1 VLGLLFRIGFYFL
14 LPNRQEATLTIS
26 QSLIAAALAVALLT
40 SSGQARDMRQPE
52 SGEPAIGVSFP
63 DDWTASTVAEGT
75 TLSVLNPDHRIGF
88 SLTVA
93 PSRGQSIEDILQS
106 MVKGTHGTLEAK
118 QKASLSGH
126 AGETY
131 SWTYSNA
138 HGIKLHVTTTMV
150 KTGDTVVSCSKME
163 VDGNPADHHELA
175 ETVMQSIR
183 IIPPAGD
190 K

>member
-1 VLGLLFRIGFYFL
+1 MTICKTFIPAVLAL
-14 LPNRQEATLTIS
+14 S
-26 QSLIAAALAVALLT
+26 ALA
-40 SSGQARDMRQPE
+40 SPSQARDMRQPAA
-52 SGEPAIGVSFP
+52 GGPAITVSFP

-93 PSRGQSIEDILQS
+93 PSRGQSIEDIMQS
-106 MVKGTHGTLEAK
+106 MVKGTHGSLEAK

-126 AGETY
+126 VGETY

-150 KTGDTVVSCSKME
+150 KLGDTVASCSKME
-163 VDGNPADHHELA
+163 VDGNPAEQRELA
-175 ETVMQSIR
+175 ETVMQSIK
-183 IIPPAGD
+183 IIPPGGD

>member
-1 VLGLLFRIGFYFL
+1 MTIGKTFIPAVL
-14 LPNRQEATLTIS
+14 
-26 QSLIAAALAVALLT
+26 ALAVLA
-40 SSGQARDMRQPE
+40 SPGVARDMRQPA

-75 TLSVLNPDHRIGF
+75 TLSGINPDRRIGF

-93 PSRGQSIEDILQS
+93 PSRGQSIEEILQS

-150 KTGDTVVSCSKME
+150 KMGDTVVSCSKME
-163 VDGNPADHHELA
+163 VDGNPADHREQA
-175 ETVMQSIR
+175 EAVMQSLK
-183 IIPPAGD
+183 IIPPGGD